1 MATSETSSG
10 LANSFTDLMTS
21 LAVIFILL
29 LCAQL
34 NNIKEDIKKEGEK
47 TRTSILDEL
56 QKEFKE
62 YQGVE
67 VKSDKNDPLALLI
80 IVNEGLLAFELDKS
94 LIPAGGKIFL
104 REFIPKLSKIA
115 RLDKYK
121 NEISSIV
128 VEGHTD
134 SVGTDQHN
142 LELSQKRAMAVVSE
156 SLNAL
161 EEKSKSEQGGIDE
174 RGQFLQLLSASGRG
188 SAELVKGETGEEN
201 RPLSR
206 RVVFKIRMR
215 SIEQKTFVETI
226 GGSSGR

>member
-29 LCAQL
+29 LCASL
-34 NNIKEDIKKEGEK
+34 NNAKQNVEE

-56 QKEFKE
+56 QKELKE
-62 YQGVE
+62 YKGVE

-80 IVNEGLLAFELDKS
+80 IVNEGLLAFEFDKS
-94 LIPAGGKIFL
+94 LIPAGGKKFL

-115 RLDKYK
+115 SSDKYK
-121 NEISSIV
+121 KEISSVV

-134 SVGTDQHN
+134 SSGTDQHN
-142 LELSQKRAMAVVSE
+142 LKLSQDRAMAVVSE
-156 SLNAL
+156 SLKAL
-161 EEKSKSEQGGIDE
+161 GENSESEQDAIDQ

-188 SAELVKGETGEEN
+188 SAELIKDETGEEN
-201 RPLSR
+201 SSLSR

-215 SIEQKTFVETI
+215 SIEQKTLVEVL